1 MGQAHSL
8 LAKSSV
14 SGVWG
19 VELAR
24 RHSDD
29 TAGISSVACLFFSP
43 DAGIAFPSVLRQE
56 LKQESLP
63 LSTLLSAVGVRGPP
77 RGFVLIFEAFE
88 SGSSLRGVWTSVN

>member
-29 TAGISSVACLFFSP
+29 TAGFSSSGRPIFLP
-43 DAGIAFPSVLRQE
+43 DTGIAFPSLLQQE

-63 LSTLLSAVGVRGPP
+63 VSTLLCAVGWVNHPEVLSSFLKALSLALLLGVFGP
-77 RGFVLIFEAFE
+77 V
-88 SGSSLRGVWTSVN
+88 

>member
-1 MGQAHSL
+1 MTGRLVASLSSLRLFLPGNEELLADLSVAQGRQKHRPLSWPGAQRQTGRYLAEGDLGQAHSL

-29 TAGISSVACLFFSP
+29 TAGFSSSGMPIF
-43 DAGIAFPSVLRQE
+43 
-56 LKQESLP
+56 LP
-63 LSTLLSAVGVRGPP
+63 
-77 RGFVLIFEAFE
+77 
-88 SGSSLRGVWTSVN
+88 